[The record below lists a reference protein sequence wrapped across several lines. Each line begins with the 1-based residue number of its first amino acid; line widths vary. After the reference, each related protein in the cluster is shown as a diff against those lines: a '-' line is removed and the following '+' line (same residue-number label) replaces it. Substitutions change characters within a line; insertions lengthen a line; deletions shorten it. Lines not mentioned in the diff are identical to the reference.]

1 MPCVL
6 QSNSATALD
15 NWVKMAIGTHKETI
29 EIHDTVFRV
38 YGTWLSIEIKPC
50 HLSAIHRILQL
61 TLVDIILVYNVGS
74 SHGGLEFG
82 VHFSSP
88 FCIKKIHKKHR
99 CCCLVWHELPNFYAY
114 KIAFPSSLEKQLS

>member
-1 MPCVL
+1 MRFTIKP
-6 QSNSATALD
+6 ATALD

-61 TLVDIILVYNVGS
+61 TLVDIILVCIMLGVLT
-74 SHGGLEFG
+74 GGLNLA
-82 VHFSSP
+82 
-88 FCIKKIHKKHR
+88 CIFLH
-99 CCCLVWHELPNFYAY
+99 LFV
-114 KIAFPSSLEKQLS
+114 